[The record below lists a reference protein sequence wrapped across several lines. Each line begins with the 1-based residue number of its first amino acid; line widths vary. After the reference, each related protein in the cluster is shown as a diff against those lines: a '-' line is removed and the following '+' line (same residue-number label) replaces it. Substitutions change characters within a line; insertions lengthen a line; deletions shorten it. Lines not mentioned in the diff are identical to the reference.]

1 MVVNWG
7 RTRSEVVEEALANFG
22 MATDKIVGVV
32 LNKVNFRELD
42 AYSHGYYYNTQ
53 YARYGYVQAK
63 SRQ

>member
-1 MVVNWG
+1 MVINWG
-7 RTRSEVVEEALANFG
+7 RTRCEVVEEALANFG

-32 LNKVNFRELD
+32 LNKVNFHELD

-53 YARYGYVQAK
+53 YASYGCVQSK